1 MEKKI
6 DLRILKTY
14 KALSEAFFQLLQEKK
29 FEEITVNE
37 LCERAMVRRAT
48 FYKHFADK
56 YEFFAFFLRTIQE
69 RFMEKSEMYSRENNA
84 EPYDYCSYLL
94 QQSIDLIKE
103 HQKIVDSVMKSSVA
117 STLLDIVSD
126 EIYRNV
132 LLNIKDDMRNGLYFS
147 ASPEIM
153 ASFYTGGIVRL
164 VKYWIEGREKI
175 PEEKLTEEV
184 REILHAFYVG
194 NCMSV
199 EQKEKI

>member
-1 MEKKI
+1 MEKKT
-6 DLRILKTY
+6 DLRILKTHN
-14 KALSEAFFQLLQEKK
+14 ALCEAFFQLLQEKK
-29 FEEITVNE
+29 FEEVTVNE

-69 RFMEKSEMYSRENNA
+69 RFMEKSKNYNKNEEDAPYS
-84 EPYDYCSYLL
+84 YCSFLL
-94 QQSIDLIKE
+94 KQSIDLIKE

-132 LLNIKDDMRNGLYFS
+132 LLNIKDDIRNGLHFS

-164 VKYWIEGREKI
+164 LKYWIEGREEI
-175 PEEKLTEEV
+175 SEEKLTKEV
-184 REILHAFYVG
+184 EAILHAFYVG

-199 EQKEKI
+199 